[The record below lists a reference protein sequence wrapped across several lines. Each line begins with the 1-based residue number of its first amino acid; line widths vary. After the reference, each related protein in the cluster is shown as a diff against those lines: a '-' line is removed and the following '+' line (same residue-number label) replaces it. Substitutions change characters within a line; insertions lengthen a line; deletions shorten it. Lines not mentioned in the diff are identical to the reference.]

1 MEMSSAN
8 GSAELR
14 TGVNSGVKTQGV
26 PGAEKSLE
34 DACFASPLG
43 VGPGPASAQ
52 RGRPT
57 CGAAY
62 GIHGSVRPR
71 LCLLSAE
78 ECYQLFFQ
86 FFVQSYDAT
95 VSLRVLKVVSKS
107 PWVRGEYIFHTR
119 QTIAR

>member
-1 MEMSSAN
+1 MGLFIPRIRGQKYGQRSFLSHE
-8 GSAELR
+8 
-14 TGVNSGVKTQGV
+14 
-26 PGAEKSLE
+26 EKSLE

-43 VGPGPASAQ
+43 VGPGPTYLADL

-107 PWVRGEYIFHTR
+107 PWVRGE
-119 QTIAR
+119 